1 MSDQGLR
8 ADSESALA
16 RRVPA
21 EWWRTV
27 FGAGSLYLMTDGDVV
42 ENAAITRSE
51 VDVLI
56 AAARLA
62 PHHRIL
68 DLCCGQGRHAL
79 ELAQRGF
86 ALVCGADQSAW
97 LLGIARER
105 ADALGL
111 KLALLEGDARACVRE
126 QPPFDRIYMMGNSFG
141 YFEHVADDRALLD
154 AIRRALAPGGTLTL
168 DIVDGGWLRSR
179 LVPRSFEWIDAQ
191 HLACR
196 EREITAD
203 GDRVVTREIILHGR
217 DGIVADQYYGQRLY
231 TRDRICALLREAG
244 FGPVEFH
251 SNLRLDGQDGRDPGQ
266 MQNRLLLT
274 ASPRAEIS
282 GRDGGAAAAKP
293 VVMVLL
299 GDPGLPDKVKNGG
312 RFNFEDMDAVARL
325 RAALA
330 SIDGYSFY
338 YVESHEGLI
347 DRLRSDRP
355 ALVFN
360 LCDEGFGND
369 PAMELHV
376 PALLEM
382 LEIGYTGAPPACLA
396 ACYDKSLVRALALS
410 MNIAVPDEVCL
421 PERAPLGTLHAA
433 KPPFPLFV
441 KPARADGSYGIRAQS
456 VVVTD
461 AQLRDALQWLDEL
474 NAGPSLV
481 QEFLPGTEYSLG
493 IIGNVDT
500 GLELLPAIEVDYAGL
515 PGGPPIQCYASK
527 WDPSFWTNIRLQE
540 ANVQDQQLRAMQDAS
555 VALFGALG
563 CRDYARFDF
572 RTDANG
578 IIKLLEVNPNASWC
592 SDSKLAVMAEIAGIS
607 YSEMLRKILDCAWRR
622 TR

>member
-1 MSDQGLR
+1 MSDQNLR
-8 ADSESALA
+8 SNGPQHALA
-16 RRVPA
+16 RHVPA
-21 EWWRTV
+21 EWWRSV
-27 FGAGSLYLMTDGDVV
+27 FGSGSLYLMTDGDVV
-42 ENAAITRSE
+42 ENAAITKSD
-51 VDVLI
+51 VDALI

-62 PHHRIL
+62 PYHRIL

-86 ALVCGADQSAW
+86 SLVCGADQSAW

-105 ADALGL
+105 AGALGL
-111 KLALLEGDARACVRE
+111 QVAFVEGDARACLRGQE
-126 QPPFDRIYMMGNSFG
+126 PFDRIILMGNSFG
-141 YFEHVADDRALLD
+141 YFEQVADDRALLE
-154 AIRRALAPGGTLTL
+154 AVRRALAPGGTLTL
-168 DIVDGGWLRSR
+168 DIVDGGWLRSH
-179 LVPRSFEWIDAQ
+179 LVPRSWEWIDAQ

-203 GDRVVTREIILHGR
+203 GDRVVTREIVLHTR
-217 DGIVADQYYGQRLY
+217 DGIIADQYYGQRLY
-231 TRDRICALLREAG
+231 TRDRVCALLQEAG
-244 FGPVEFH
+244 FGRIEFH

-274 ASPRAEIS
+274 VSPRAETS
-282 GRDGGAAAAKP
+282 GRGEAGPAIGKP

-312 RFNFEDMDAVARL
+312 RFNPEDTDAVARL
-325 RAALA
+325 RTAL
-330 SIDGYSFY
+330 SSVDGYSFY

-360 LCDEGFGND
+360 LCDEGFNND

-382 LEIGYTGAPPACLA
+382 LGIRYTGAPPSCLGTR
-396 ACYDKSLVRALALS
+396 YDKSLVRALAQA
-410 MNIAVPDEVCL
+410 MNIPVPEEVRL
-421 PERAPLGTLHAA
+421 MAGTRASAT
-433 KPPFPLFV
+433 PPFPLFV
-441 KPARADGSYGIRAQS
+441 KPERADGSFGIRPQS
-456 VVVTD
+456 YVANETE
-461 AQLRDALQWLDEL
+461 LRDALQWLEEQ
-474 NAGPSLV
+474 NAGPALIE
-481 QEFLPGTEYSLG
+481 EFLPGTEYSLG

-500 GLELLPAIEVDYAGL
+500 GLELLPVIELDYAGL
-515 PGGPPIQCYASK
+515 PDGPHIQCYASK
-527 WDPSFWTNIRLQE
+527 WDPSYWTNIRLRKAE
-540 ANVQDQQLRAMQDAS
+540 LQDCHLRAMQDAS

-572 RTDANG
+572 RTDSKG
-578 IIKLLEVNPNASWC
+578 VIKLLEVNPNASWC
-592 SDSKLAVMAEIAGIS
+592 SDSKLAVMAEIAGIG
-607 YSEMLRKILDCAWRR
+607 YPEMLRKILDCAWRR